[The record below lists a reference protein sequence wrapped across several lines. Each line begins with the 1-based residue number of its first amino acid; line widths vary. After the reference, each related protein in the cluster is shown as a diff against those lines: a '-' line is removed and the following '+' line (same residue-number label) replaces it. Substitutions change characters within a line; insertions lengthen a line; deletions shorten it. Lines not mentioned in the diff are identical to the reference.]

1 MVSIYAYSLVWS
13 VFNNVFVYLVVI
25 AECLYL
31 GVLIAYELVVFDL
44 DAVSIH
50 AQAYVSSSNKIVL
63 FIDNIVVVDF
73 VVFGLVIVHSYPVAL
88 YNILQDV
95 VMVSMDE

>member
-50 AQAYVSSSNKIVL
+50 AQAYVSSVFEDIILNYCLVSVEMQGM
-63 FIDNIVVVDF
+63 VF
-73 VVFGLVIVHSYPVAL
+73 VVFEDVA
-88 YNILQDV
+88 
-95 VMVSMDE
+95 